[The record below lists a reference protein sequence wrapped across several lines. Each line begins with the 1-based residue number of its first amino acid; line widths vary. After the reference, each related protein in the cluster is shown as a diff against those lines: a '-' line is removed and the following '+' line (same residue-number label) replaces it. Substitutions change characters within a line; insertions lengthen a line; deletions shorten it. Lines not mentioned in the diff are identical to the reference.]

1 MAHLHP
7 IYGSVFLYLK
17 IGVLNGTTLATERMI
32 DSNGDGFFNPGFP
45 SGRGTDTAKVAIA
58 RTGYADATTEINNF
72 EVFVGTF
79 LNKSNI
85 AKDKFE

>member
-32 DSNGDGFFNPGFP
+32 DSNGDAGGIVVNVASILGLFNANQP
-45 SGRGTDTAKVAIA
+45 KVL
-58 RTGYADATTEINNF
+58 TSF
-72 EVFVGTF
+72 
-79 LNKSNI
+79 K
-85 AKDKFE
+85 